1 MYDLKPRVWNRPT
14 TYEMVRGL
22 LSTGRGYSF
31 ALVKIKNAFSYD
43 GGALVNVEL
52 KEVPH
57 QVNLVIASLKGYRR
71 SQLATAF
78 VDECKFSLQQVAT
91 GTGENGEIK

>member
-1 MYDLKPRVWNRPT
+1 MYDLKPRGWLRPT
-14 TYEMVRGL
+14 TYEGVRGL
-22 LSTGRGYSF
+22 LSTGHGYSC
-31 ALVKIKNAFSYD
+31 ALVKIKNAFSYH

-71 SQLATAF
+71 SQSATAF

-91 GTGENGEIK
+91 GRGGNGEIK